1 MLRLGAIWIF
11 GEMLLQKAGTA
22 KKEGSFPSS
31 HKLKLFNSWGIDHT
45 DLPNY
50 IGHVEIIGINGVSDS
65 QNLCHKGLFG

>member
-1 MLRLGAIWIF
+1 MDFWRNAASEGRHC
-11 GEMLLQKAGTA
+11 
-22 KKEGSFPSS
+22 KKGSFPSS

-50 IGHVEIIGINGVSDS
+50 MGHAEIIGINSVPDS